1 MNYLFLLYILIAS
14 GLFISLVYISYIS
27 YKEKEYRASIIS
39 LLSAVITPI
48 PFIAIILLSVSV
60 EIQYG
65 FLILAGIISL
75 ALFIPFNPKLNKE
88 NTKPQDIHDERDTIF
103 SRSELIKGSE
113 KYKCYYEKNPDKKQ
127 ADDNFRSK
135 AGLLSRKSQYYN
147 PLSYNAAQTN
157 FDIISHLNNFKQSI
171 SDNKITNLNSTQFTS
186 FIKTWSKNLGATS
199 IGITEL
205 KNYHLYS
212 HKGRGTD
219 YNKEINNN
227 HKFAIAFTTE
237 MNFEMMQTAP
247 NSPVVME
254 SSQQYLYCGLIAHQI
269 SSFINNL
276 GYDAKAHTDG
286 NYHVICPLVARD
298 AGLGEIGRMGL
309 LITPKLGPR
318 VRIAVVTT
326 NLPLDI
332 DKKKNLDYMIDF
344 CNICKK
350 CAVTC
355 PSQSISYNK
364 HKLVNNTKRWQIN
377 QEKCFT
383 YWSTIGTDCGKCM
396 AVCPFSHENNLMH
409 NFIRWGIKNSYIF
422 RRFAILMDD
431 LFYGKNPVKKQIPK
445 WLNTK

>member
-1 MNYLFLLYILIAS
+1 MNYLFLLNILIATS
-14 GLFISLVYISYIS
+14 IFISLIYISYIS
-27 YKEKEYRASIIS
+27 YKEKEYRATIIS
-39 LLSAVITPI
+39 LLSAIIIPI
-48 PFIAIILLSVSV
+48 PFVLIILLNASN
-60 EIQYG
+60 EIQLILPCIVG
-65 FLILAGIISL
+65 ISFLIL
-75 ALFIPFNPKLNKE
+75 FFPFNPKLNNE

-103 SRSELIKGSE
+103 SRNELINGSKNY
-113 KYKCYYEKNPDKKQ
+113 KYYYDKYPDKKQ

-135 AGLLSRKSQYYN
+135 AGLLSPKSQYYN

-205 KNYHLYS
+205 KNDHLYS
-212 HKGRGTD
+212 HKGRGAD

-309 LITPKLGPR
+309 LMTPKLGPR

-364 HKLVNNTKRWQIN
+364 RKLVNNTKRWQIN

-383 YWSTIGTDCGKCM
+383 YWNTMGTDCGKCM